1 MDQFTSQPDLALQLP
16 RDMYY
21 QLIHTLS
28 GCLPPP
34 RTNSPEDRI
43 RHENAIIARIASMLP
58 ANADEAHIAG
68 QCIAA
73 QAQSDECL
81 RLSQVHIA
89 DERLFMRFTA
99 LSVGMMRQSNSA
111 RSLLMRVQAQREKRE
126 ADADALNQA
135 NWIEHCAIGLMA
147 DALGRAGH
155 APMEEPAPPA
165 SVEEAEPQTDLA
177 AEADQYAIIHP
188 RRAALMRRLGGLPEK
203 CTFGPPS
210 VELVDAIVTGRSP
223 ILCALDGATAAAA
236 PLRSSQ

>member
-1 MDQFTSQPDLALQLP
+1 
-16 RDMYY
+16 MYY

-126 ADADALNQA
+126 ADAGALNQA

-147 DALGRAGH
+147 DALGRAGP
-155 APMEEPAPPA
+155 APMEEPAPPPT
-165 SVEEAEPQTDLA
+165 SEEEAEPQADLA
-177 AEADQYAIIHP
+177 AEADQYALIHP

-203 CTFGPPS
+203 CTFGPPAA
-210 VELVDAIVTGRSP
+210 ELVDAIVSGSSP
-223 ILCALDGATAAAA
+223 VLRALDGAPEAAAVPA
-236 PLRSSQ
+236 

>member
-43 RHENAIIARIASMLP
+43 RRENAIIARIAAMLP
-58 ANADEAHIAG
+58 ANADEAHIAA

-73 QAQSDECL
+73 QAQAEECV
-81 RLSQVHIA
+81 RLSQVHCA
-89 DERLFMRFTA
+89 DEQLFMRFTA
-99 LSVGMMRQSNSA
+99 LSIGMMRQSNSA
-111 RSLLMRVQAQREKRE
+111 RSLLMRVQARREKRE
-126 ADADALNQA
+126 ADPGALNQA

-147 DALGRAGH
+147 DALGRAGP
-155 APMEEPAPPA
+155 APMEEPAPLPA
-165 SVEEAEPQTDLA
+165 SVEEAEPQADLA

-203 CTFGPPS
+203 CTFGPPAAD
-210 VELVDAIVTGRSP
+210 LVDAIVAGRSA
-223 ILCALDGATAAAA
+223 ILCALDGAAEVAA
-236 PLRSSQ
+236 PG